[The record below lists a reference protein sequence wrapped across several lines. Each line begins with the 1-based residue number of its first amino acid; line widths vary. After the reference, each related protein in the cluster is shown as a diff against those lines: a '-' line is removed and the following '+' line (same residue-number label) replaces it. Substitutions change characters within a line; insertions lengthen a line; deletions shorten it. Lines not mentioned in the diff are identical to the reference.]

1 MFRSQPTKETNRFK
15 AQQQSFLAKI
25 RRKSSKKKKKIPP
38 TFSITSTSILKC
50 LHPLQVGRT
59 SGARLLLRFLFSC

>member
-1 MFRSQPTKETNRFK
+1 MFISQPPKVTNHFK
-15 AQQQSFLAKI
+15 AQQQRFLVKI
-25 RRKSSKKKKKIPP
+25 GRKSRKRQKIPP

-59 SGARLLLRFLFSC
+59 SGARLLLRFLF